1 METLNFLKPQRN
13 SDSAVESAKK
23 FLETVITDK
32 DVIADLKALTLHFGI
47 NPLTEYNNADSA
59 NLRACRAA
67 EIDCINCNN
76 RARINCFKYTP
87 YLHNNHI
94 AVTKQICNVN
104 RINRII
110 DNSGIPQKFRNS
122 RAGLFK
128 VTEGNLNAVNAAGNC
143 INGECGLFINGKV
156 GGGKSLLASVI
167 VIERAY
173 LGKVSKFFTV
183 TDLLDNVNV
192 YGNGNVEDRAYYLH
206 LYKTVNCLVIDDLGA
221 ESVNDW
227 VSSTLFGIIDARYKS
242 NLCTVIT
249 SNFNLDKLANLYG
262 NMNGDRIARR
272 IKELCTT
279 VTVN

>member
-1 METLNFLKPQRN
+1 METLNFLKTHGN
-13 SDSAVESAKK
+13 SDSAVEMATK
-23 FLETVITDK
+23 FLGTVITDE
-32 DVIADLKALTLHFGI
+32 DVIADLRALTLHFGI
-47 NPLTEYNNADSA
+47 DPLTEYNNADAA
-59 NLRACRAA
+59 NLRACRAS
-67 EIDCINCNN
+67 EIDCVNCNN
-76 RARINCFKYTP
+76 QERPNCFKYTP
-87 YLHNNHI
+87 YLQNNHI
-94 AVTKQICNVN
+94 QVTKQICNVN
-104 RINRII
+104 RVNRLI
-110 DNSGIPQKFRNS
+110 DNSGIPQKFRDF

-128 VTEGNLNAVNAAGNC
+128 VNAGNVNAVNMAGKC

-156 GGGKSLLASVI
+156 GSGKSLLASVI

-192 YGNGNVEDRAYYLH
+192 YTSQNVEDRAYYFH

-227 VSSTLFGIIDARYKS
+227 VSSTLFSIIDARYKA
-242 NLCTVIT
+242 NLCTVFT
-249 SNFNLDKLANLYG
+249 SNFDVDSLANLYG
-262 NMNGDRIARR
+262 NMNGDRIRRR